1 MLEISNAD
9 IGGIGPTDQ
18 LEVVQTSTDGPTM
31 ICEPPYVCTYADP
44 EFSQVGSLFL
54 YLNILL
60 IPYSV
65 SITLNVRINT

>member
-31 ICEPPYVCTYADP
+31 INETDWLILP
-44 EFSQVGSLFL
+44 VGYNLDDH
-54 YLNILL
+54 
-60 IPYSV
+60 
-65 SITLNVRINT
+65 LNVC